1 MNANRVTYPAKP
13 SGVLDEDKLDRFRL
27 SVRDPVRDTLALVLA
42 GGRGK
47 RLQPLTNWRT
57 KPAIPFGGKFR
68 IIDFSLSNCINSGIR
83 HIGIL
88 TQYKAHT
95 LIQHLQKGWSFFNGE
110 FNEFVE
116 LLPAQQ
122 RILNSWYQGTADA
135 VYQNMDII
143 RGHRPEYVLILA
155 GDHIYKADY
164 RRMINFHIE
173 NDADMVVGCVEV
185 PLATAR
191 EYGVMGIDHDNRVVD
206 FQEKPEQPRAKPDD
220 PAIALASMGIYL
232 FNTEFLFD
240 QLIRD
245 ADRSQS
251 SHDFGKDIIPA
262 TIGDHRIM
270 AYPFFKAQGD
280 HYWRDVG
287 TIDAYYNANMEL
299 IDVTPELNLYDEDW
313 PIWTYQQQLPPAK
326 FVFDDESRRGV
337 AADSMVSG
345 GCIVSGATVRRSI
358 LFSNVRVGDFSI
370 IDDSVILSSV
380 SIGQHCRIRKAIV
393 EECCHIPDGSVIGFD
408 ADKDRQ
414 RFHVT
419 GEGVTLVTAEM
430 LHQEMRDIG

>member
-1 MNANRVTYPAKP
+1 MDASRLAFSAAGSDLQDV
-13 SGVLDEDKLDRFRL
+13 EKLDRFRL

-57 KPAIPFGGKFR
+57 KAAIPFGGKFR
-68 IIDFSLSNCINSGIR
+68 IIDFSLSNCINSGIH

-110 FNEFVE
+110 FNEYVE

-122 RILNSWYQGTADA
+122 RIVNSWYQGTADA
-135 VYQNMDII
+135 VYQNMDIV
-143 RGHRPEYVLILA
+143 RAHGPEYVLILA

-173 NDADMVVGCVEV
+173 NNADMVVGCVEV

-191 EYGVMGIDHDNRVVD
+191 EYGVMCIEHDNRVVG
-206 FQEKPEQPRAKPDD
+206 FQEKPEQPKAKPDS
-220 PAIALASMGIYL
+220 PAIALVSMGIYL
-232 FNTEFLFD
+232 INAEFLFD
-240 QLIRD
+240 QLTRD
-245 ADRSQS
+245 HDQSQS

-262 TIGDHRIM
+262 AIRAHRIL
-270 AYPFFKAQGD
+270 AYPFFEAQGD

-287 TIDAYYNANMEL
+287 TIEAYYDANMEL

-326 FVFDDESRRGV
+326 FVFDNDSRRGMAV
-337 AADSMVSG
+337 DSMVSG
-345 GCIVSGATVRRSI
+345 GCIVSGATVRQSI
-358 LFSNVRVGDFSI
+358 LFSNVRVGECSC
-370 IDDSVILSSV
+370 IDESVILPSV
-380 SIGQHCRIRKAIV
+380 GIGQHCRIRKAII
-393 EECCHIPDGSVIGFD
+393 EECCEIPDGCMIGFD

-419 GEGVTLVTAEM
+419 SEGITLVTAEM
-430 LHQEMRDIG
+430 LQQRLRNVG